1 MEVSKR
7 EANRS
12 LGYVVYC
19 LAAVESF
26 SDTNLPNALRLT
38 LFGRQGLASLRRPR
52 ETFNGDQLPL
62 RHSSGGTLGLS
73 SAGG

>member
-1 MEVSKR
+1 M
-7 EANRS
+7 
-12 LGYVVYC
+12 VYC